1 MKKLPILAAVLIVCA
16 AGFLIFA
23 GTTDFRQTP
32 EEETEYPYPIS
43 FLKIDAVETPNDS
56 YRIITLT
63 ESDQKEY
70 PFLLAALEN
79 GDTYLNI
86 HPEGDMTAEEYYA
99 IDSFEW
105 ESYVSYNGSLYH
117 IALGPIGLAPPMP

>member
-1 MKKLPILAAVLIVCA
+1 MKKLLLLAAVLLVCA

-23 GTTDFRQTP
+23 GADGILQTP
-32 EEETEYPYPIS
+32 EEEPEYPYPIS
-43 FLKIDAVETPNDS
+43 FLKIDAVDS
-56 YRIITLT
+56 PDDSCRIITLT
-63 ESDQKEY
+63 ESDQEEY
-70 PFLLAALEN
+70 PVLLAALEN

>member
-23 GTTDFRQTP
+23 GINGFWQTP

-56 YRIITLT
+56 YRIIALT
-63 ESDQKEY
+63 ESDQEEY
-70 PFLLAALEN
+70 PVLIAALEN

-99 IDSFEW
+99 IDSFDW
-105 ESYVSYNGSLYH
+105 ESYISYNGSLYH
-117 IALGPIGLAPPMP
+117 IALGPIGLAPPVP

>member
-1 MKKLPILAAVLIVCA
+1 MKKLPILAAVLLVCA

-23 GTTDFRQTP
+23 GINGFWQTP

-63 ESDQKEY
+63 ESDQEEY
-70 PFLLAALEN
+70 PVLIAALEN

-99 IDSFEW
+99 IDSFDW
-105 ESYVSYNGSLYH
+105 ESYVSYKGSLYH
-117 IALGPIGLAPPMP
+117 IALGPIGLAPPVP

>member
-1 MKKLPILAAVLIVCA
+1 MKKLPILAAVLLVCA

-23 GTTDFRQTP
+23 GINGFWQTP

-63 ESDQKEY
+63 ESDQEEY
-70 PFLLAALEN
+70 PVLLAALEN

-99 IDSFEW
+99 IDSFDW

-117 IALGPIGLAPPMP
+117 IALGPIGLAPPVP

>member
-1 MKKLPILAAVLIVCA
+1 MKKLPILAAVLLVCA

-23 GTTDFRQTP
+23 GINGFWQTP

-63 ESDQKEY
+63 ESDQEEY
-70 PFLLAALEN
+70 PVLLAALEN

-117 IALGPIGLAPPMP
+117 IALGPIGLAPPVP

>member
-1 MKKLPILAAVLIVCA
+1 MKILPILAAVLIVCA

-23 GTTDFRQTP
+23 GINGFWQTP

-56 YRIITLT
+56 YRIIALT
-63 ESDQKEY
+63 ESDQEEY
-70 PFLLAALEN
+70 PVLIAALEN

-99 IDSFEW
+99 IDSFDW

-117 IALGPIGLAPPMP
+117 IALGPIGLAPPVP

>member
-23 GTTDFRQTP
+23 GINGFWQTP

-43 FLKIDAVETPNDS
+43 FLKIDAVETPDDS
-56 YRIITLT
+56 YRIIKLT
-63 ESDQKEY
+63 EADRAEY
-70 PFLLAALEN
+70 PVLLAALEN

-99 IDSFEW
+99 IDSFDW

>member
-1 MKKLPILAAVLIVCA
+1 MKKLTILAAVLLVCA

-43 FLKIDAVETPNDS
+43 FLKIDAVETPDDS
-56 YRIITLT
+56 YRIIALT
-63 ESDQKEY
+63 EADQEEY
-70 PFLLAALEN
+70 PVLLAALEN

-99 IDSFEW
+99 IDSFDW

-117 IALGPIGLAPPMP
+117 IALGPIGLAPPVP

>member
-1 MKKLPILAAVLIVCA
+1 MKKLPILAAVLIICA

-23 GTTDFRQTP
+23 GINGFWQTP

-63 ESDQKEY
+63 ESDQEEY
-70 PFLLAALEN
+70 PVLLAALEN

-105 ESYVSYNGSLYH
+105 ESYISYNGSLYH

>member
-1 MKKLPILAAVLIVCA
+1 MKKLPILAAVLLVCA

-63 ESDQKEY
+63 ESDQEEY
-70 PFLLAALEN
+70 PVLIAALEN

-99 IDSFEW
+99 IDSFDW
-105 ESYVSYNGSLYH
+105 ESYVSYKGSLYH
-117 IALGPIGLAPPMP
+117 IALGPIGLAPPVP

>member
-63 ESDQKEY
+63 ESDQEEY
-70 PFLLAALEN
+70 PVLIAALEN

-99 IDSFEW
+99 IDSFDW

>member
-1 MKKLPILAAVLIVCA
+1 MKKLPILAAVLLVCA

-23 GTTDFRQTP
+23 GINGFWQTP

-56 YRIITLT
+56 YRIIALT
-63 ESDQKEY
+63 ESDQEEY
-70 PFLLAALEN
+70 PVLIAALEN

-99 IDSFEW
+99 IDSFDW
-105 ESYVSYNGSLYH
+105 ESYISYNGSLYH
-117 IALGPIGLAPPMP
+117 IALGPIGLAPPVP

>member
-1 MKKLPILAAVLIVCA
+1 MKKLLLLAAVLLLCA

-23 GTTDFRQTP
+23 GADGILQTP
-32 EEETEYPYPIS
+32 EEETEYP
-43 FLKIDAVETPNDS
+43 V
-56 YRIITLT
+56 
-63 ESDQKEY
+63 
-70 PFLLAALEN
+70 LLAALEN

-105 ESYVSYNGSLYH
+105 ESYISYNGSLYH

>member
-1 MKKLPILAAVLIVCA
+1 MKKLPILAAVLIICA
-16 AGFLIFA
+16 AVFLIFA
-23 GTTDFRQTP
+23 GADGILQTP
-32 EEETEYPYPIS
+32 EKETEYPYPIS

-56 YRIITLT
+56 YRIIALT
-63 ESDQKEY
+63 ESDQEEY
-70 PFLLAALEN
+70 PVLIAALEN

-117 IALGPIGLAPPMP
+117 IALGPIGLAPPVP

>member
-23 GTTDFRQTP
+23 GINGFWQTP

-43 FLKIDAVETPNDS
+43 FLKIDAVETPDDS

-63 ESDQKEY
+63 ESDQEEY
-70 PFLLAALEN
+70 PVLLAALEN

-99 IDSFEW
+99 IDSFDW

>member
-1 MKKLPILAAVLIVCA
+1 MKKLPILAAVLLVCA

-23 GTTDFRQTP
+23 GINGFWQTP

-63 ESDQKEY
+63 ESDQEEY
-70 PFLLAALEN
+70 PVLIAALEN

-105 ESYVSYNGSLYH
+105 ESYVSYNSSLYH
-117 IALGPIGLAPPMP
+117 IALGPIGLAPPVP

>member
-1 MKKLPILAAVLIVCA
+1 MKKPPILAAVLIVCA

-23 GTTDFRQTP
+23 GINGFWQTP

-63 ESDQKEY
+63 ESDREEY
-70 PFLLAALEN
+70 PVLLAALEN

-99 IDSFEW
+99 IDSFDW
-105 ESYVSYNGSLYH
+105 ESYISYNGSLYH

>member
-1 MKKLPILAAVLIVCA
+1 MKKLLLLAAVLLVCA

-32 EEETEYPYPIS
+32 EEDTESPYPIS

-56 YRIITLT
+56 YRIIALT
-63 ESDQKEY
+63 ESDQEEY
-70 PFLLAALEN
+70 PVLIAALEN

-105 ESYVSYNGSLYH
+105 ESYISYKGSLYH
-117 IALGPIGLAPPMP
+117 IALGPIGLAPPVP

>member
-1 MKKLPILAAVLIVCA
+1 MKKLPILAAVLLVCA

-43 FLKIDAVETPNDS
+43 FLKIDAVDSPNDS

-63 ESDQKEY
+63 ESDQEEY
-70 PFLLAALEN
+70 PVLIAALEN

-99 IDSFEW
+99 IDSFDW
-105 ESYVSYNGSLYH
+105 ESYISYNGSLYH
-117 IALGPIGLAPPMP
+117 IALGPIGLAPPVP

>member
-23 GTTDFRQTP
+23 GINGFWQTP
-32 EEETEYPYPIS
+32 EEEPEYPYPIS
-43 FLKIDAVETPNDS
+43 FLKIDAVETPDDS
-56 YRIITLT
+56 YRIIALT
-63 ESDQKEY
+63 EADRAEY
-70 PFLLAALEN
+70 PVLLAALEN

-99 IDSFEW
+99 IDSFDW

>member
-23 GTTDFRQTP
+23 GINGFWQTP
-32 EEETEYPYPIS
+32 EEEPEYPYPIS

-56 YRIITLT
+56 YRIIALT
-63 ESDQKEY
+63 ESDQEEY
-70 PFLLAALEN
+70 PVLIAALEN

-99 IDSFEW
+99 IDSFDW

>member
-1 MKKLPILAAVLIVCA
+1 MKKLPILAAVLLVCA

-23 GTTDFRQTP
+23 GINGFWQTP
-32 EEETEYPYPIS
+32 EEEPEYPYPIS

-63 ESDQKEY
+63 ESDREEY
-70 PFLLAALEN
+70 PVLLAALEN

>member
-1 MKKLPILAAVLIVCA
+1 MKKLPILAAVLLVCA

-56 YRIITLT
+56 YRIIALT
-63 ESDQKEY
+63 ESDQEEY
-70 PFLLAALEN
+70 PVLIAALEN

-99 IDSFEW
+99 IDSFDW
-105 ESYVSYNGSLYH
+105 ESYISYNGSLYH
-117 IALGPIGLAPPMP
+117 IALGPIGLAPPVP

>member
-63 ESDQKEY
+63 ESDQEEY
-70 PFLLAALEN
+70 PVLLAALEN

-105 ESYVSYNGSLYH
+105 ESYISYNGSLYH

>member
-23 GTTDFRQTP
+23 GINGFWQTP
-32 EEETEYPYPIS
+32 EEEPEYPYPIS
-43 FLKIDAVETPNDS
+43 FLKIDAVETPDDS

-63 ESDQKEY
+63 ESDQEEY
-70 PFLLAALEN
+70 PVLLAALEN

>member
-1 MKKLPILAAVLIVCA
+1 MKKLPILAAVLLVCA

-56 YRIITLT
+56 YRIIALT
-63 ESDQKEY
+63 ESDQEEY
-70 PFLLAALEN
+70 PVLIAALEN

-99 IDSFEW
+99 IDSFDW

>member
-23 GTTDFRQTP
+23 GINGFWQTP

-56 YRIITLT
+56 YRNIALT
-63 ESDQKEY
+63 ESDQEEY
-70 PFLLAALEN
+70 PVLIAALEN

-105 ESYVSYNGSLYH
+105 ESYISYKGSLYH
-117 IALGPIGLAPPMP
+117 IALGPIGLAPPVP

>member
-1 MKKLPILAAVLIVCA
+1 MKKLPILAAVLLVCA

-23 GTTDFRQTP
+23 GINGFWQTP
-32 EEETEYPYPIS
+32 EEEPEYPYPIS
-43 FLKIDAVETPNDS
+43 FLKIDAVDS
-56 YRIITLT
+56 PDDSCRIITLT
-63 ESDQKEY
+63 ESDQEEY
-70 PFLLAALEN
+70 PVLLAALEN

-117 IALGPIGLAPPMP
+117 IALGPIGLAPPVP

>member
-1 MKKLPILAAVLIVCA
+1 MKKPPILAAVLIVCA

-23 GTTDFRQTP
+23 GINGFWQTP

-63 ESDQKEY
+63 ESDREEY
-70 PFLLAALEN
+70 PVLLAALEN